1 MKKKKRFPRRA
12 RFYRSNVRDN
22 RKSESVSVK
31 IIGFTP
37 YFYVRIPFEL
47 QTKFMKSH
55 LRMFVCDL
63 TAKVRKTFRESI
75 IHSEIVMR
83 KEFYGFTNERKMK
96 FIRLRFRS
104 VESMRAYSYVL
115 KKPLKVS
122 GVSVKELFYSLY
134 ESNIDPILRLCHIR
148 DIKPVD
154 GWNYPQTISG

>member
-1 MKKKKRFPRRA
+1 MLRGDTLPAQSSKSDFIFQLVSIQQDIVIDPEEEDADEDDEEEKRDSPEERDFT
-12 RFYRSNVRDN
+12 VRMFGITE
-22 RKSESVSVK
+22 KSESVSVK
-31 IIGFTP
+31 VVGFTP

-83 KEFYGFTNERKMK
+83 KEFYGFTNERKIK

-104 VESMRAYSYVL
+104 IESMRAY
-115 KKPLKVS
+115 
-122 GVSVKELFYSLY
+122 
-134 ESNIDPILRLCHIR
+134 
-148 DIKPVD
+148 
-154 GWNYPQTISG
+154 